1 MATFAELITQIFHPG
16 EVNTR
21 LEITGQWE
29 ALQTD
34 FPKPNWGDGW
44 FHRLDEDFADCV
56 LGVEFD
62 DEYSLIIVIS
72 RPKFSWHG
80 HQLRVG
86 KGREYQRI
94 VVSGRETGAVVL
106 EACTAVMGGISQTRR
121 GWKRCKHCGG
131 RQPYAYMQERGVCM
145 GCAPSVLGV
154 IY

>member
-16 EVNTR
+16 EVKT
-21 LEITGQWE
+21 LLKITGGWE

-34 FPKPNWGDGW
+34 FPESNRGDIW

-56 LGVEFD
+56 LGFEFD
-62 DEYSLIIVIS
+62 DKYLMNIVIS
-72 RPKFSWHG
+72 RPKFCWHDNE
-80 HQLRVG
+80 LWVS
-86 KGREYQRI
+86 KGREYHRI
-94 VVSGRETGAVVL
+94 VVTTQETEAAVL
-106 EACTAVMGGISQTRR
+106 EVCNAVTVGISQTRR

-131 RQPYAYMQERGVCM
+131 RHPSAYMQEAGVCM